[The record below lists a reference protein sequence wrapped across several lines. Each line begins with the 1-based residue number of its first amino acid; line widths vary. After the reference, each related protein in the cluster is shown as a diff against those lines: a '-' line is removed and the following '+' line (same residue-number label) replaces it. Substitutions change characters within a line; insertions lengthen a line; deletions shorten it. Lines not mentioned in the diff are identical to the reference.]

1 MNAMNA
7 IQATACAEGGP
18 DMDRRPLSL
27 ARVVTSGALLLFA
40 GVLSGCGSNQAVYD
54 EAVTEAEYGLAAGLE
69 TTVLQTAELLA
80 TRAAL
85 DEISE
90 GDIVGIFRTDATN
103 YEDIPPNLP
112 ESRALFDI
120 VENIDGSVSF
130 SVFFKASFYS
140 AAGLSNTNQSRHTCG
155 TLTGRFTER
164 GLTVADIDCPQALE
178 ADAGERSIR
187 VPMTE
192 NAVKFGVDVG
202 APR

>member
-1 MNAMNA
+1 MV
-7 IQATACAEGGP
+7 
-18 DMDRRPLSL
+18 RRPLTLS
-27 ARVVTSGALLLFA
+27 RVVTSGVLLLLT

-69 TTVLQTAELLA
+69 TTARQTAELLV
-80 TRAAL
+80 TRTAL

-90 GDIVGIFRTDATN
+90 EDIVGIFRTDATN

-112 ESRALFDI
+112 ESRSLFEI

-130 SVFFKASFYS
+130 SVFFKASFHS
-140 AAGLSNTNQSRHTCG
+140 AAGLSSTNQSRHTCG

-178 ADAGERSIR
+178 ADAGDRSIL
-187 VPMTE
+187 VSMTE
-192 NAVKFGVDVG
+192 NAAEYGVDVG
-202 APR
+202 APQ